1 MRASGYL
8 LYTCGQL
15 GVIMLTRYFFQWII
29 RFSDGAVNAAPA
41 TSTAN
46 VALFSAAAVG
56 AVFFGFRIFDAVID
70 PFLGMFSDAW
80 ARRGRARR
88 SLLWFAFP
96 LAPIG
101 LGFVFSPSLEMAPA
115 LRWTLLV
122 VGMVL
127 FFFGYSF
134 YSIPFR
140 SLIDDYSG
148 GDAVV
153 RTRISNAQG
162 LGLLLATG
170 VGFVLSPLVVS
181 RWGFRGGAIA
191 FALLS
196 AMLMVLPYFAAPKGP
211 PAPAEPDDSNPG
223 FKAIAAAFRDRS
235 FRAVVV
241 LFAGAQM
248 SFTVMTASAPYIA
261 EKLLGGTLKDV
272 ALLLGPFLLTAIL
285 SFSFVPRLAARL
297 GWEKAMLLAT
307 VVLGVVYSGA
317 GLLGHAVVGSPM
329 TTAMLVFAGAGPAAA
344 VILGLEAEA
353 IIRSAAAGGPGRTG
367 VYFGTFNFVVQAM
380 NGLAV
385 YLMGMLAEQA
395 RSSVAMVRLMP
406 VLAGGLC
413 LTGVVLYLTLRR
425 RSGAPA
431 ANVA

>member
-1 MRASGYL
+1 
-8 LYTCGQL
+8 
-15 GVIMLTRYFFQWII
+15 MLTRYFFQWII
-29 RFSDGAVNAAPA
+29 RFSDGAVSNAPA
-41 TSTAN
+41 ASTTN

-88 SLLWFAFP
+88 SLLWLAFP

-101 LGFVFSPSLEMAPA
+101 LGFVFSPTLEMAPT

-140 SLIDDYSG
+140 SLIDDYSR
-148 GDAVV
+148 GDALV

-170 VGFVLSPLVVS
+170 IGFVLSPLVVS
-181 RWGFRGGAIA
+181 RWGFQGGAIA
-191 FALLS
+191 FGVLS
-196 AMLMVLPYFAAPKGP
+196 AALMVFPYFAAPKGE
-211 PAPAEPDDSNPG
+211 PAPAVPDDSNPG
-223 FKAIAAAFRDRS
+223 FGAIAEAFRDRS

-272 ALLLGPFLLTAIL
+272 ALLLGPFLLAAIP
-285 SFSFVPRLAARL
+285 SFSLVPKLARRF
-297 GWEKAMLLAT
+297 GWEKFMLMAT
-307 VVLGVVYSGA
+307 VALGVVYCGT
-317 GLLGHAVVGSPM
+317 GLLGRAVIGTPM
-329 TTAMLVFAGAGPAAA
+329 TTAMLVFACAGPAAA

-353 IIRSAAAGGPGRTG
+353 IIRSAAANGRGSTG

-385 YLMGMLAEQA
+385 YLMGLLAEEA
-395 RSSVAMVRLMP
+395 RGSAAAVRMMP

-413 LTGVVLYLTLRR
+413 LTGVVLYLALRR
-425 RSGAPA
+425 RPGAA
-431 ANVA
+431 AAHVA